1 MSVFRKFLTTAVA
14 ATALLTSPAFAQE
27 DVRIALVVKALGIGF
42 FEAAAKGAEEAA
54 AELGNVEYA
63 EGEWVENAESGEME
77 WHAAD
82 GSVISQAEWAAQTSD
97 GVQEEAAESGEDE
110 APEASEAPEALESS
124 DSEVTDGEAE
134 GGDDVD

>member
-1 MSVFRKFLTTAVA
+1 
-14 ATALLTSPAFAQE
+14 
-27 DVRIALVVKALGIGF
+27 
-42 FEAAAKGAEEAA
+42 
-54 AELGNVEYA
+54 
-63 EGEWVENAESGEME
+63 ME

-97 GVQEEAAESGEDE
+97 GVEEEAAESGEDE
-110 APEASEAPEALESS
+110 APDAPDAPEAPEAPESS

>member
-1 MSVFRKFLTTAVA
+1 
-14 ATALLTSPAFAQE
+14 
-27 DVRIALVVKALGIGF
+27 
-42 FEAAAKGAEEAA
+42 
-54 AELGNVEYA
+54 
-63 EGEWVENAESGEME
+63 ME

-97 GVQEEAAESGEDE
+97 GVEEEAAESGEDE
-110 APEASEAPEALESS
+110 APEASEAPEAPRSS

>member
-1 MSVFRKFLTTAVA
+1 
-14 ATALLTSPAFAQE
+14 
-27 DVRIALVVKALGIGF
+27 
-42 FEAAAKGAEEAA
+42 
-54 AELGNVEYA
+54 
-63 EGEWVENAESGEME
+63 ME

-97 GVQEEAAESGEDE
+97 GVEEEAAESGEDE
-110 APEASEAPEALESS
+110 APEAPEAPEASEAPEAPESS

>member
-1 MSVFRKFLTTAVA
+1 
-14 ATALLTSPAFAQE
+14 
-27 DVRIALVVKALGIGF
+27 
-42 FEAAAKGAEEAA
+42 
-54 AELGNVEYA
+54 
-63 EGEWVENAESGEME
+63 ME

-97 GVQEEAAESGEDE
+97 GVEEEAAESGEDE
-110 APEASEAPEALESS
+110 APEASEAPEAPESS